1 MAKWAF
7 VLTGTDGSKI
17 GDLTAAKGRK
27 LTARLASPSEASFTI
42 DGRHEEALMID
53 ERRTD
58 LLVYRDAVKVFRGRV
73 GAGQDQAGTDRH
85 TVSPVTALDYRA
97 VLDPRLIHTALTFTG
112 VDQSAIAWA
121 LITDTQG
128 RTGGNLGITRGLGQ
142 TTGILRDRTYE
153 DGKSVGELITQLSE
167 VSNGFD
173 WDITPDLAFDVHYP
187 QRGTDRG
194 VVLDYRG
201 TVKGFSRTPGQYA
214 NVVRVSGADG
224 VAPVVREV
232 ADLASRPE
240 GRVEAQFGFPDVTQG
255 ATLAQKAD
263 RLLAELSAAEPS
275 YTVKLKTWGGPG
287 DLWLGDPVQLVV
299 RSGRLD
305 ELSVRRVV
313 EVDVD
318 INNSGVET
326 VKVSLGQPSLRTRY
340 LQRPLAVERRLTELE
355 RR

>member
-1 MAKWAF
+1 VARWAF
-7 VLTGTDGSKI
+7 VLTDTAGKKI
-17 GDLTAAKGRK
+17 GELTAAKGRK
-27 LTARLASPSEASFTI
+27 LTARLSSPSEASFTI
-42 DGRHEEALMID
+42 DGRHRQAAEIA

-58 LLVYRDAVKVFRGRV
+58 LIVYRNGVKVFRGRV
-73 GAGQDQAGTDRH
+73 GAAQDQAGPDRH

-97 VLDPRLIHTALTFTG
+97 VLDPRLTFTALTFTG

-142 TTGILRDRTYE
+142 TTGVLRDRTYE
-153 DGKSVGELITQLSE
+153 AGKSVGELITQLSE
-167 VSNGFD
+167 VINGFD
-173 WDITPDLAFDVHYP
+173 WDITPDLKFDVHYP

-194 VVLDYRG
+194 VVLDYGG
-201 TVKGFSRTPGQYA
+201 TVKTFSRTPGQYA

-232 ADLASRPE
+232 ADLATRPE
-240 GRVEAQFGFPDVTQG
+240 GRVEAQFGFPDVTQA

-275 YTVKLKTWGGPG
+275 YTVTLKTWGGPG
-287 DLWLGDPVQLVV
+287 ELWLGDPVELVV
-299 RSGRLD
+299 KTGRLD
-305 ELSVRRVV
+305 EVSVRRVV

-318 INNSGVET
+318 VDDSGVET
-326 VKVSLGQPSLRTRY
+326 VQVSLGQPSLRTRH
-340 LQRPLAVERRLTELE
+340 LRRTNDVQRRLTELE